1 LLVHTQL
8 TQERG
13 HLTASQIHTDQFT
26 SIVISFLAPEAF
38 PAIVGAVAEQHH
50 ALSVVKQLW
59 NVIKNVFSASSL
71 TVIAE
76 KVSAAILERKYDL
89 SDEKVKTAWS
99 VLCSDLML
107 TGDPALSVSLHAQN
121 EHGREGGVRRQL
133 WLRVAKMLPSFDDKW
148 SWQDLTSFAR
158 VPLQ

>member
-1 LLVHTQL
+1 M
-8 TQERG
+8 
-13 HLTASQIHTDQFT
+13 
-26 SIVISFLAPEAF
+26 ISFLAPEESTT
-38 PAIVGAVAEQHH
+38 VGVVTEQRR

-59 NVIKNVFSASSL
+59 NVIKNVFSVSLL

-76 KVSAAILERKYDL
+76 KVLAAILERRYDL
-89 SDEKVKTAWS
+89 SDEEVKTAWS

-107 TGDPALSVSLHAQN
+107 TGDPALSVSLHAQD
-121 EHGREGGVRRQL
+121 EHGREGGVRRHL
-133 WLRVAKMLPSFDDKW
+133 WLRVAKMIPDRW